1 MATSATSCI
10 TFTLVETIKKI
21 FCWKVR
27 VFLSDR
33 TKHSFLHLVWLFDTQ
48 QLCLLFQFYISR
60 KNWDILVY
68 LMFDVG
74 WITLFN
80 RHNMKWM
87 LKKYGTIRPIADAD
101 RTNYRLLDTKWP
113 KYIFLRSDPGFVG
126 SKLDGDIIYNDWLN
140 GKCV

>member
-1 MATSATSCI
+1 MDWNCNFLYNFYFGGNNQENILLKSESIFVWSNQTFISTLSLAFWHSATVSPVSV
-10 TFTLVETIKKI
+10 LHMQKKLRY
-21 FCWKVR
+21 FSV
-27 VFLSDR
+27 
-33 TKHSFLHLVWLFDTQ
+33 
-48 QLCLLFQFYISR
+48 
-60 KNWDILVY
+60 
-68 LMFDVG
+68 FDVG

-113 KYIFLRSDPGFVG
+113 KYIFFRSDPGFVG